1 MSSSWESQ
9 GPKSKVVDTHY
20 HVGYFYGFLSAIFAL
35 GFVLSLKA
43 GISYQHLAFFALTIA
58 LAVGHFKVSEAAES
72 DKNWVPVA
80 STILALPL
88 LFGFPIGTYLGAKLL
103 VNAKKLKPAK

>member
-9 GPKSKVVDTHY
+9 GPKGRVVDTHY

-35 GFVLSLKA
+35 GFVLSLKTE
-43 GISYQHLAFFALTIA
+43 ISYQHLAFFVLAIA
-58 LAVGHFKVSEAAES
+58 LAIGHFKVSEAAES

-80 STILALPL
+80 STVLALPL
-88 LFGFPIGTYLGAKLL
+88 LLGFPIGTYLGVKLL
-103 VNAKKLKPAK
+103 VNAPKLKSAE